1 MPDSSLTKKSL
12 ADSLKS
18 LMKEVPFNK
27 ITVGLICERIRIQR
41 QGFYYHFHD
50 KYDLVI
56 WIFKTEL
63 SEILQ
68 PEFLVN
74 DDPSHEFELLCNYFF
89 ENRGFYR
96 SLLKD
101 AEPNSFWKYFHNQIA
116 LSYRKKFNDSPYN
129 DLQSSLAINFL
140 ADAVTCAI
148 ARWISDRNMISPEL
162 FVQQM
167 DSLGNAIRSVYNQD
181 FLQEKT

>member
-1 MPDSSLTKKSL
+1 MPNSSLTKKSL

-27 ITVGLICERIRIQR
+27 ITVGLICERIHMQR

-63 SEILQ
+63 SEFLQ
-68 PEFLVN
+68 SRLSTN
-74 DDPSHEFELLCNYFF
+74 DDPSLEFELLCNYFF
-89 ENRGFYR
+89 ENRAFYR

-101 AEPNSFWKYFHNQIA
+101 SEPSSFWKYFHNQIS
-116 LSYRKKFNDSPYN
+116 LSYSKKINVSHN
-129 DLQSSLAINFL
+129 NNSHASLAINFL

-148 ARWISDRNMISPEL
+148 ARWISDRNMISPDL

-167 DSLGNAIRSVYNQD
+167 NCLGNAIRSVYDKD
-181 FLQEKT
+181 FSQERI